1 MPWGGRLDTCPPPAT
16 HLCSLDV
23 PPAPSYA
30 PPVPPQ
36 QAKPGESLRQGLQPG
51 SISTGCSGRE
61 LGPHGM

>member
-1 MPWGGRLDTCPPPAT
+1 MPPAT
-16 HLCSLDV
+16 QLCSLDV

-36 QAKPGESLRQGLQPG
+36 WAKPGESLWQGLQPG
-51 SISTGCSGRE
+51 SISTGWSGRE